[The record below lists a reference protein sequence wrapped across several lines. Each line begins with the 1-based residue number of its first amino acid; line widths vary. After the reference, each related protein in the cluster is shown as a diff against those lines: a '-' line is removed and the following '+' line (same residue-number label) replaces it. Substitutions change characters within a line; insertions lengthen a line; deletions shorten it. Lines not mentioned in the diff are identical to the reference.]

1 MAEKCSILFQ
11 FRVYLGRVEQKE
23 RKKMLFCNI
32 KGGNILGNS
41 YKICFLGYRKLR
53 EMAQQV
59 IDKLNYQDTTVVMK
73 ECAIE
78 TLEQVV
84 NEADSE
90 GCQVFVAGSANAEE
104 FKQRFSEH
112 LVELHIDMSDYVY
125 CLCRARDMGARR
137 VGVTIYRKSRQMN
150 FEALQELAGIPIEPI
165 YFESEPELTYLL
177 EYTSCDCVIG
187 ASLTVEVAERLGLPC
202 ILIYDGEYTIRTSIE
217 RARLL
222 AAELQA
228 SSRKEAITDALVR
241 DVPAGIIITDEND
254 RITTFNQQAKAL
266 VGLQGRKL
274 RGLELG
280 ELVPPLSY
288 NAFYKSGQIK
298 TDHIHL
304 LNGTMVR
311 CVQTQLQQGN
321 RQVGML
327 ITMLPDSSRRKKTAD
342 TQKFVAR
349 HQWKDLVGDSVAIT
363 QAMTAGK
370 QLAQTE
376 EHIMILGESGTG
388 KSFFAQC
395 IHQSSPHASEPFV
408 VINATVVG
416 QDASRTLFGSEE
428 GTNDHAGLF
437 ELAGNGTIVLQ
448 GLGGAS
454 ESFFACLRQVLVYHS
469 FFSVGGTTLKVF
481 QARIITLL
489 EPEEAGTVS
498 LRGQKELWKELDE
511 LLRFYAWPTNL
522 ITLSAVVKRYVY
534 LYRQAMNPSP
544 GVKRQLLIKAIGED
558 ELLEQL
564 RQEYPALQ
572 DPAGST
578 PEAIVEGVAE
588 MKRLLKYNDN
598 TIADKLGFG
607 RTTLWRMQKKS
618 GAAKAK
624 KEE

>member
-177 EYTSCDCVIG
+177 EHTSCDCVIG

-254 RITTFNQQAKAL
+254 RITTFNQQ
-266 VGLQGRKL
+266 
-274 RGLELG
+274 
-280 ELVPPLSY
+280 
-288 NAFYKSGQIK
+288 
-298 TDHIHL
+298 
-304 LNGTMVR
+304 
-311 CVQTQLQQGN
+311 GN

-370 QLAQTE
+370 QLAKTE

-428 GTNDHAGLF
+428 GANDHAGLF

-489 EPEEAGTVS
+489 EPEEAGRFPRELREMLSVFSLTLPPLRERGDDVIELFRIFAVRGEAGTVS

-598 TIADKLGFG
+598 TIADKLGLG